1 MRIVYLL
8 LCLSLFSPLALA
20 QPGIIET
27 VAGDGNFVQ
36 SGDGGPATSAGLG
49 SSHSVAVDAS
59 GNLYIGVNWPA
70 RVRRV
75 APDGIITTIAG
86 IDELIGPGDT
96 GDGGPAVD
104 AFITWIADLA
114 VEPTGNLL
122 IATNNNVRR
131 VNVTTG
137 IITHV
142 AGDDTPDFSGDGGLA
157 VNAAMGLPTGLA
169 VDGAGN
175 IYVSDAVHSRV
186 RRIDAATGLITTF
199 AGTGNFGDSGDGG
212 PATSADITSPYGL
225 AIVDG
230 SLYLTSGSTK
240 IRGVDLSTGIISTVV
255 DSIGVDARDLATA
268 PIGVYTSQVNNHVVF
283 RYDDSG
289 AADVVA
295 GTLGQQGFA
304 GDGGLAT
311 DALLSSP
318 VGIATDS
325 TGRLYISVGTRVR
338 RVTFLGETTTGLTSS
353 VNPSVPGEPVTFT
366 ATVTSPEATGTV
378 EFKDGAASLGTLT
391 VLGGTAELT
400 LSNLTSGNHSITAE
414 YSGDFAFLGSTS
426 APVEQFVKSPS
437 SISLASS
444 PNPSLSGESI
454 SLTATVSPM
463 EATGTVEFK
472 DGAASLGVAPVSN
485 GLAVL
490 SVSSL
495 AAGSHSLTADYS
507 GDTTYAP
514 SASAPLDHV
523 VQIATTLSVA
533 QPTDPAI
540 TGQPVTLSA
549 TVTPSA
555 ATGTVEFF
563 EGAVSL
569 GSAALSGGQAAIVTT
584 FSSNGAHDIHA
595 VYSGDTAH
603 AGSTSPQL
611 TVVVKTVTSL
621 SLAANP
627 SSSVFGTPVT
637 LTATLTPGGTGSID
651 FFDGAAP
658 IGSATISSG
667 QAILVTTSLSSRSH
681 SIQAV
686 YGGDSGH
693 LGSTSAAAGVTVTA
707 ADTTTSLTITPTVAN
722 QGQPVEFRADIAPA
736 TAAGTV
742 EFRKGSTVLG
752 SASVSGGVG
761 IFVTSSLS
769 KGNYKVRAHYLGD
782 GNHSASVS
790 LQVMLRVKK

>member
-1 MRIVYLL
+1 M
-8 LCLSLFSPLALA
+8 
-20 QPGIIET
+20 
-27 VAGDGNFVQ
+27 Q

-96 GDGGPAVD
+96 GDGGPALD

-157 VNAAMGLPTGLA
+157 INAAMGLTTGLA
-169 VDGAGN
+169 VDGVGN
-175 IYVSDAVHSRV
+175 IYVSDAAHGRV
-186 RRIDAATGLITTF
+186 RKIDAATEIITTF
-199 AGTGNFGDSGDGG
+199 AGTGNPGNSGDGG
-212 PATSADITSPYGL
+212 PATNADLLSPYGL

-230 SLYLTSGSTK
+230 SLYLTSVTK
-240 IRGVDLSTGIISTVV
+240 IRAVDLSTGIISTVA
-255 DSIGVDARDLATA
+255 DSIGVDSPWDLATA
-268 PIGVYTSQVNNHVVF
+268 PIGVYTSQANDHAVL

-289 AADVVA
+289 TADVVA

-311 DALLSSP
+311 DALLSYP
-318 VGIATDS
+318 TGLATDS
-325 TGRLYISVGTRVR
+325 TGRLYISVGTRIR
-338 RVTFLGETTTGLTSS
+338 RVTFLQDTTTGLTSS
-353 VNPSVPGEPVTFT
+353 VNPSLPEEAVTFT
-366 ATVTSPEATGTV
+366 AAVTPPAASGTV
-378 EFKDGAASLGTLT
+378 EFKDGAVSLGTLT

-414 YSGDFAFLGSTS
+414 YSGDSAFLGSTS
-426 APVEQFVKSPS
+426 APVDQFVKSPS
-437 SISLASS
+437 STTLASS
-444 PNPSLSGESI
+444 PNPSLSGASV

-472 DGAASLGVAPVSN
+472 DGAASLGVAVVSN
-485 GLAVL
+485 DIAVL

-523 VQIATTLSVA
+523 LQIATTLSVA
-533 QPTDPAI
+533 QLTDPAI

-549 TVTPSA
+549 TVTPLA
-555 ATGTVEFF
+555 ATGTVKFF
-563 EGAVSL
+563 EGAVF
-569 GSAALSGGQAAIVTT
+569 ARFGGTERR
-584 FSSNGAHDIHA
+584 
-595 VYSGDTAH
+595 
-603 AGSTSPQL
+603 AGRDRTDFL
-611 TVVVKTVTSL
+611 VEW
-621 SLAANP
+621 P
-627 SSSVFGTPVT
+627 SSAKR
-637 LTATLTPGGTGSID
+637 L
-651 FFDGAAP
+651 
-658 IGSATISSG
+658 
-667 QAILVTTSLSSRSH
+667 
-681 SIQAV
+681 
-686 YGGDSGH
+686 
-693 LGSTSAAAGVTVTA
+693 
-707 ADTTTSLTITPTVAN
+707 
-722 QGQPVEFRADIAPA
+722 
-736 TAAGTV
+736 
-742 EFRKGSTVLG
+742 
-752 SASVSGGVG
+752 
-761 IFVTSSLS
+761 
-769 KGNYKVRAHYLGD
+769 
-782 GNHSASVS
+782 
-790 LQVMLRVKK
+790 